1 MAQEKEEILI
11 EIVVSNEAASK
22 AIYENQQS
30 IERLKKTQED
40 LTKARKAGTI
50 TEEEYSKKSTAVKV
64 AIDSQKESIRQ
75 NEKELRNNIK
85 TQKDNNDSLAAM
97 RAQLSNNVKAFDSLS
112 KAERESAKGQ
122 ELQKSIADTVEQ
134 LNEAEQ
140 ATGRFQ
146 RQVGNYPQA
155 MAGAGGGINQVTG
168 FLGKMSDQV
177 GIVSPR
183 MGAMISQF
191 GGFAAKSANVASD
204 VGHMNTNLAQSGE
217 AMGAVEGFAGKAS
230 GSLNNLSNTANVAGK
245 ASTGAF
251 SSIAQGAKALGTV
264 FLTPPIIVIAAV
276 IGAIVAAFKLLQLG
290 FEKNDAA
297 SDKMAESLAILQPI
311 LDYVSKLAGAF
322 AGAVAELVG
331 YLAEGIATLV
341 DFTAALFG
349 VQAGFTEAANE
360 AKKLVQ
366 AQDEI
371 ENSERDY
378 IINSANRAKKRAEL
392 LAEVADKEKNNA
404 EQRVAY
410 LKDALALDE
419 KELAEKQRIARL
431 KFLVAVQEAKN
442 TNDTNIET
450 QKKQAQLLADAINAE
465 TAYFEGKKEINKKL
479 SAAEK
484 EMQSEQQAN
493 YEKWKQNHDEKLSK
507 EKQAIRQLEDLVT
520 QQIKDEYQR
529 QIVAEQAK
537 IKRVNEDLQF
547 RLNNEKNLTDTAR
560 KAINQSIIEN
570 QNILDAKINELTEK
584 SLDSSIKKEIDAKT
598 KEYEAKIQLAE
609 KGSQDELNVK
619 QAKLLLERDALLL
632 NDELTNVQRLAI
644 EDKYNKDSQ
653 ALTDA
658 NNINKYN
665 AIQQQLNKEYE
676 LKVLNAENNGLFED
690 EKARLELEKAQ
701 ANYDALMA
709 LDLDVKQSM
718 YATQLDYELAVAKS
732 KQGIIDAEQRVMDS
746 EIKSREAFVSSM
758 RSISNSLGS
767 LLTMMAEDSYEA
779 AQYAK
784 ALALVNIGIALA
796 EGIAGVVKTAAKST
810 TWYEMAAAIATGVVS
825 VASAIASA
833 NKAFKD
839 TPNPPKPSEFNSS
852 SKKQA
857 FATGGLVV
865 GSGSG
870 TSDSID
876 ARLSN
881 GESVMNAN
889 STSMFTPLLS
899 ALNQAGGGVG
909 FGAAQVSNQL
919 QGEDMLARAFAKGA
933 SMIPPNILTLKEFH
947 EKNDRFLSLKEL

>member
-30 IERLKKTQED
+30 IERLKETQLE

-64 AIDSQKESIRQ
+64 AIDTQKESIRQ

-97 RAQLSNNVKAFDSLS
+97 RAQLSNNIKAFDGLS

-122 ELQKSIADTVEQ
+122 ELQKSIANTVEQ

-155 MAGAGGGINQVTG
+155 MAGAGSGINQVTG

-245 ASTGAF
+245 ASTGVF

-322 AGAVAELVG
+322 AGAIADLVG
-331 YLAEGIATLV
+331 YLSEGIATLV
-341 DFTAALFG
+341 DFTAGLFG
-349 VQAGFTEAANE
+349 VQAGFTEAANAARE
-360 AKKLVQ
+360 LVK

-371 ENSERDY
+371 ENSERNF

-442 TNDTNIET
+442 SNDTNIET

-484 EMQSEQQAN
+484 EMQSEQQAT

-507 EKQAIRQLEDLVT
+507 EKQAVRQLEDLVT
-520 QQIKDEYQR
+520 QQIKDDYQR

-537 IKRVNEDLQF
+537 TKRSNEDLQF
-547 RLNNEKNLTDTAR
+547 RLDNEKNLTDTAR

-584 SLDSSIKKEIDAKT
+584 SLDASIKKEIDAKT
-598 KEYEAKIQLAE
+598 KEYEAKIQLVE
-609 KGSQDELNVK
+609 KGSQDELNIK
-619 QAKLLLERDALLL
+619 IAKLILQRDAELL
-632 NDELTNVQRLAI
+632 NAELTNVQRLAI
-644 EDKYNKDSQ
+644 EDKFNEDSQ
-653 ALTDA
+653 LLRSSHLA
-658 NNINKYN
+658 NRNNLLKEHLDKEF
-665 AIQQQLNKEYE
+665 QLKILQSENNEAFE
-676 LKVLNAENNGLFED
+676 NEKVL
-690 EKARLELEKAQ
+690 LELERETARNEALKTLDEDTKA
-701 ANYDALMA
+701 ALY
-709 LDLDVKQSM
+709 K
-718 YATQLDYELAVAKS
+718 TQLDYEIAVAESDQRIKDANQAVLDSQIKNAEIQANAVIDLGKSVSEFISAFNEDSAANADFARTIALIEIGIKTAVAVAK
-732 KQGIIDAEQRVMDS
+732 
-746 EIKSREAFVSSM
+746 
-758 RSISNSLGS
+758 
-767 LLTMMAEDSYEA
+767 
-779 AQYAK
+779 
-784 ALALVNIGIALA
+784 
-796 EGIAGVVKTAAKST
+796 
-810 TWYEMAAAIATGVVS
+810 
-825 VASAIASA
+825 AIASA
-833 NKAFKD
+833 QDVPYPGNLVAAATGVAAVLSGIASAKKLIDQSNKA
-839 TPNPPKPSEFNSS
+839 PKAPD
-852 SKKQA
+852 SKVQKL
-857 FATGGLVV
+857 ATGGLIS

-870 TSDSID
+870 TSDSIPTM
-876 ARLSN
+876 LSN
-881 GESVMNAN
+881 GESVLNAN

-899 ALNQAGGGVG
+899 ALNQIGGGVG
-909 FGAAQVSNQL
+909 FGKQDVSNQL

-933 SMIPPNILTLKEFH
+933 SMLPPPILSLKEFH
-947 EKNDRFLSLKEL
+947 VADDRLTQIKELG